1 MSVFRTVDSV
11 RAEYLWCMTN
21 VNPYLNFPGTTEEA
35 MNYYKSVFG
44 VEFTAFVRFSDSP
57 GHEKMPKAEQ
67 NMIMHASLPLGKS
80 HTLMATDA
88 IESMGRAVVMG
99 NNFYI
104 NLATESE
111 EETDRLFKGLSAGGV
126 IEMPLNR
133 TFWGSYS
140 GMCKD
145 RYGVQWMLNYDLNTK

>member
-1 MSVFRTVDSV
+1 M
-11 RAEYLWCMTN
+11 LN

-35 MNYYKSVFG
+35 MNFYKSVFG
-44 VEFTAFVRFSDSP
+44 GEFTAFARFSDSP

-67 NMIMHASLPLGKS
+67 NMIMHAALPLGNG

-88 IESMGRAVVMG
+88 LESMGQDLVTG
-99 NNFYI
+99 NNYYI

-111 EETDRLFKGLSAGGV
+111 EETNRLFKGLSAGGK

-133 TFWGSYS
+133 TFWGAYA
-140 GMCKD
+140 GMCRD
-145 RYGVQWMLNYDLNTK
+145 RYGVQWMLNYDLSS